1 MRINSINTQSKVNFG
16 YDKEANL
23 RLKARCQ
30 QAKGIKVVDV
40 LDRVNREC
48 NYIENQIVK
57 LEGNKRCDVDKNES
71 QINMLIDFFIDAK
84 RFVCLTAERL
94 FPDINFLKSE
104 YDWYDIASDK
114 QEPVDAE
121 FQSPKDIDTP
131 KKAFIWRDII
141 ADELGMEI
149 ENLAL
154 RDIGMD
160 EGICDDD
167 DDDDDYANYIKEIT
181 NPNGANAA
189 KGKGS
194 GLVEKFVPLPNSPKS
209 LDDVVGLDTI
219 LDDIKELI
227 IFPIEH
233 PKEAEQRKLDYD
245 IDIPHFIVFHGP
257 PGCGKTMMAQAIA
270 QETGCDMYTLDV
282 SKVGSSYINETSKN
296 IKAAFEF
303 IKSEAKKSPKPVIL
317 FLDEMDSMFSKRSED
332 SSGGSKEDNKMINSL
347 LTLTTE
353 AKESNIIII
362 GATNMFDVIDPAAKR
377 RIDMNAYVG
386 LPNKQEIA
394 KLLKMRLEKFEKG
407 KALAQNEKELEEIS
421 SELLGHSPSNIVNIV
436 KASSK
441 IAYKAKKDVS
451 KEDIQKAVAQS
462 SWEKIKE
469 KEYKPENKQKAKIGF
484 GR

>member
-1 MRINSINTQSKVNFG
+1 MKINPIGAQNKVNFG

-30 QAKGIKVVDV
+30 QAKGIAVVDV
-40 LDRVNREC
+40 LNRVNNEC
-48 NYIENQIVK
+48 NYIENQITK
-57 LEGNKRCDVDKNES
+57 LEGNKRHSVDENES
-71 QINMLIDFFIDAK
+71 QINMLIDYFIDAK
-84 RFVCLTAERL
+84 KFVCLTAERL

-104 YDWYDIASDK
+104 RDWYDIAADM

-121 FQSPKDIDTP
+121 FQSPQDIEAP
-131 KKAFIWRDII
+131 KKAHIWRDMI

-154 RDIGMD
+154 RDMGIDGDID
-160 EGICDDD
+160 EDGDDD
-167 DDDDDYANYIKEIT
+167 EYGNYIKEIA
-181 NPNGANAA
+181 NPNDKNAA
-189 KGKGS
+189 KDKGK
-194 GLVEKFVPLPNSPKS
+194 GLVEKFTPLPNSPKS

-219 LDDIKELI
+219 RDDIKELI

-270 QETGCDMYTLDV
+270 QETGCDMYTLDI

-296 IKAAFEF
+296 IKAAFEY
-303 IKSEAKKSPKPVIL
+303 IKDEAKKSPKPVIL

-347 LTLTTE
+347 LTLTAE
-353 AKESNIIII
+353 AKESNIVII
-362 GATNMFDVIDPAAKR
+362 GATNMFDIIDPAAKR

-386 LPNKQEIA
+386 LPNKEEIT

-407 KALAQNEKELEEIS
+407 KTLAQNEKALGELS
-421 SELLGHSPSNIVNIV
+421 TELMGHSPSNIVNIV

-441 IAYKAKKDVS
+441 IAYKAKRDVA
-451 KEDIQKAVAQS
+451 KEDIQKAIVQS
-462 SWEKIKE
+462 SWEKVQE

>member
-1 MRINSINTQSKVNFG
+1 MKINSINTQNKVNFG

-30 QAKGIKVVDV
+30 QASGIGVVDV
-40 LDRVNREC
+40 LNRANNEC
-48 NYIENQIVK
+48 NYIENQIVR
-57 LEGNKRCDVDKNES
+57 LEGKNRCNIDENES
-71 QINMLIDFFIDAK
+71 QINMLVNHFVEMK

-94 FPDINFLKSE
+94 FPDINFLKSN
-104 YDWYDIASDK
+104 YDYYDIASDK
-114 QEPVDAE
+114 QEPAETE
-121 FQSPKDIDTP
+121 FQNPRDINSPRV
-131 KKAFIWRDII
+131 AYIWRDLI
-141 ADELGMEI
+141 ADELGEEI
-149 ENLAL
+149 ENLAI
-154 RDIGMD
+154 RDMGMEEDSDDNED
-160 EGICDDD
+160 EVYGE
-167 DDDDDYANYIKEIT
+167 YIREISGT
-181 NPNGANAA
+181 DNKNT
-189 KGKGS
+189 KGS
-194 GLVEKFVPLPNSPKS
+194 GLVEKFIPLPNSPKS

-219 LDDIKELI
+219 RDDIKELI

-233 PKEAEQRKLDYD
+233 PQEAEQRKLDYD
-245 IDIPHFIVFHGP
+245 IDVPHFIVFHGP

-270 QETGCDMYTLDV
+270 QETGCDMHTLDV

-303 IKSEAKKSPKPVIL
+303 IKDEAKKSPKPVIL

-332 SSGGSKEDNKMINSL
+332 NSGGSKEDNKMINSL

-353 AKESNIIII
+353 AKENNIIII
-362 GATNMFDVIDPAAKR
+362 GATNMFDIIDPAAKR

-386 LPNKQEIA
+386 LPNKEEIT

-407 KALAQNEKELEEIS
+407 KALAQDEKALEEIS

-441 IAYKAKKDVS
+441 LAYKARKDVS

-462 SWEKIKE
+462 SWEKVKE
-469 KEYKPENKQKAKIGF
+469 KEYKPENKQRAKIGF